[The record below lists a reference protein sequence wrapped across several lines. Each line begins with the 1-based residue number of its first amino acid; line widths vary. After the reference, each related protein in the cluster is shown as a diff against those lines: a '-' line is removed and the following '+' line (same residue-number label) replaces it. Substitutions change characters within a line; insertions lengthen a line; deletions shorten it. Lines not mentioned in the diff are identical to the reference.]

1 MKKKDIPQDKSAL
14 ENFTKEVCYVV
25 DESGNYTKDL
35 SSGWEVKA
43 DALNLAWQDIE
54 KRVEDAKQKVLKGEV
69 SPIVYYMEVKLMDLT
84 ILSAYTGF
92 FQWTIKRH
100 LKPAI
105 FNKLSEKKLKKYA
118 EAFEVSLE
126 QLKNITKW
134 L

>member
-1 MKKKDIPQDKSAL
+1 MKKTDIPQDKSAL

-69 SPIVYYMEVKLMDLT
+69 SPILYFMELKLMDMT
-84 ILSAYTGF
+84 ILAAYTGF
-92 FQWTIKRH
+92 FQWSIKRH
-100 LKPAI
+100 MVPKN
-105 FNKLSEKKLKKYA
+105 FKSLSDKKLKKYA
-118 EAFEVSLE
+118 EAFEVSVE
-126 QLKNITKW
+126 QLKNITA
-134 L
+134 